1 MNDREKKLLLFLL
14 VAVVLGTVLTGT
26 KSYLSYLSELK
37 SDLSAAEQDRQLYE
51 ANQTAAEIY
60 ELTVDDYEQMS
71 LGKDHNHALASYK
84 AWLINLLETDLGLK
98 DVRITNEPTREIDGK
113 YHRHTFG
120 INCESDLKTLTE
132 FLYRFETKKL
142 LHRIKDLAVS
152 PTGYDQLQIRIVI
165 EAISLPAAEEQVD
178 IAAIEHDKS
187 LVDHSHEDYWKRIS
201 NRNFFGP
208 ENKTPTFTPPPIAAT
223 VGETESRTLSASAG
237 VNEQNLQNVSY
248 SLVADTVPANV
259 KASITGNRLI
269 VSSDEIGRYQFDIN
283 VTDTGLPAKTV
294 TKTVAVTIS
303 EKPKPRPPTV
313 RPEPPKPPVFNVAQL
328 AYFTSTV
335 QINDRIEVWIHRR
348 DQGQIVKLPIG
359 ANIEIGDVKG
369 KIHAVNQR
377 YLTIITPEQELL
389 EIKAGKALSTA
400 VNVTEQAEALLS
412 P

>member
-84 AWLINLLETDLGLK
+84 AWLINLLETDLGLE
-98 DVRITNEPTREIDGK
+98 DVRITNEPTREFDGK

-142 LHRIKDLAVS
+142 LHRIKDLAVN

-165 EAISLPAAEEQVD
+165 EAFSLPAAEEQVD

-201 NRNFFGP
+201 SRNFFGP

-223 VGETESRTLSASAG
+223 VGETESRTCLLYTSDA
-237 VNEQNLQNVSY
+237 
-248 SLVADTVPANV
+248 AD
-259 KASITGNRLI
+259 
-269 VSSDEIGRYQFDIN
+269 E
-283 VTDTGLPAKTV
+283 
-294 TKTVAVTIS
+294 
-303 EKPKPRPPTV
+303 
-313 RPEPPKPPVFNVAQL
+313 
-328 AYFTSTV
+328 
-335 QINDRIEVWIHRR
+335 
-348 DQGQIVKLPIG
+348 
-359 ANIEIGDVKG
+359 
-369 KIHAVNQR
+369 
-377 YLTIITPEQELL
+377 
-389 EIKAGKALSTA
+389 
-400 VNVTEQAEALLS
+400 
-412 P
+412 

>member
-14 VAVVLGTVLTGT
+14 VAVVAGIVLTGT
-26 KSYLSYLSELK
+26 KSYLSYLSDLK
-37 SDLSAAEQDRQLYE
+37 SELSVAEQDRKSYE
-51 ANQTAAEIY
+51 TNQKATEIY
-60 ELTVDDYEQMS
+60 QLTVDDYKTMS
-71 LGKDHNHALASYK
+71 LGKNRNQALASYK
-84 AWLINLLETDLGLK
+84 TWLINLLETELGLE

-120 INCESDLKTLTE
+120 INCESDLKTLTQ

-142 LHRIKDLAVS
+142 LHRIKDLAVN
-152 PTGYDQLQIRIVI
+152 PTGYDQLQIRITI
-165 EAISLPAAEEQVD
+165 EAISLPTAEEQVD
-178 IAAIEHDKS
+178 IASIEHDES
-187 LVDHSHEDYWKRIS
+187 LVDGSHEDYWKRIS

-208 ENKTPTFTPPPIAAT
+208 ENKAPTFTPPPIAAT

-248 SLVADTVPANV
+248 SLVEASIPAKV
-259 KASITGNRLI
+259 KASITGNRLM

-313 RPEPPKPPVFNVAQL
+313 RPEPPKPPVFDVAQL

-335 QINDRIEVWIHRR
+335 QINDRVEVWIHRR

-359 ANIEIGDVKG
+359 ATLEIGAIKG

-377 YLTIITPEQELL
+377 YLTIITPDQELL